1 MSQYNGFIWLLVLL
15 PALLIIQRKLH
26 REIQSI
32 ILLVTRRIGLTIV
45 LYSLLFFPG
54 VVLHEF
60 SHWLTAKLLQVPTG
74 RFSLFPR
81 QIEEGRLRLGYVETA
96 KTDLLR
102 DALIGAAPLFAGGIV
117 IAFISW
123 KYLGIIQIWGSMA
136 VDAWES
142 WGEAI
147 QLVLRQPDFWLWIY
161 LIFVVSSTMFPSRS
175 DWRAWPPLFIV
186 FFVLLFLLVI
196 AGAGPWLAEHIA
208 PGLNAIMEIVTLIL
222 GVSLGIHLVLF
233 IPFYFGRLAVSRI
246 TGLKVV

>member
-1 MSQYNGFIWLLVLL
+1 MSRYNGFIWLLVLL
-15 PALLIIQRKLH
+15 PALLILQQKLH

-32 ILLVTRRIGLTIV
+32 ILLLTRRIGVTIV

-60 SHWLTAKLLQVPTG
+60 SHWLMAKVVGVPTG

-81 QIEEGRLRLGYVETA
+81 QIDEGRIRLGYVETA

-123 KYLGIIQIWGSMA
+123 KYLGISQLWGSLS
-136 VDAWES
+136 VDGWDG

-147 QLVLRQPDFWLWIY
+147 QHVLRQPDFWLWFY
-161 LIFVVSSTMFPSRS
+161 LIFAVSSTMFPSRS
-175 DWRAWPPLFIV
+175 DWHAWPPLFV
-186 FFVLLFLLVI
+186 VVFVLLLLSVV
-196 AGAGPWLAEHIA
+196 AGAGPWLAEHLA
-208 PGLNAIMEIVTLIL
+208 PRLNALMEIFALIL